1 MNKEFI
7 KDYLDRGFGSM
18 NKNDFEVCIF
28 HWLLNYDDNCKG
40 KSDFVI
46 SQYLKIPVSKIKR
59 LRYEASLKYEDK
71 CDYRQELLDAIKNA
85 KLQEGVSEW
94 KISLS
99 IKDKILREYLSDIL
113 EKDGRFFD
121 GSFNSNIVT
130 LSSGSFVYV
139 LEQVVLNDEEK
150 KKIIDEAKKQVKDE
164 KKMPKTFV
172 ETMKELGVDFG
183 KSILKSVVGASADN
197 IVDCIINAINVKE
210 EVVIK
215 ANRKYSKE

>member
-7 KDYLDRGFGSM
+7 KEYLDRGFGSM

-28 HWLLNYDDNCKG
+28 HWLLNNDDSCKG

-46 SQYLKIPVSKIKR
+46 SQYLKIPVSKVKR
-59 LRYEASLKYEDK
+59 LRYEASLKYEEK
-71 CDYRQELLDAIKNA
+71 CDYKQELLDAIKNA
-85 KLQEGVSEW
+85 KVQEGVNEW

-99 IKDKILREYLSDIL
+99 IKDKILREYLSDLL

-150 KKIIDEAKKQVKDE
+150 RRIIDEAKKQIKDE
-164 KKMPKTFV
+164 KKMPKTFG
-172 ETMKELGVDFG
+172 ETMKELGVGFG

-197 IVDCIINAINVKE
+197 LVDCIIDAINGKE
-210 EVVIK
+210 
-215 ANRKYSKE
+215 

>member
-7 KDYLDRGFGSM
+7 KEYLDRGFGSM

-28 HWLLNYDDNCKG
+28 HWLLNNDDNCKG

-46 SQYLKIPVSKIKR
+46 SQYLKIPVSKVKR

-71 CDYRQELLDAIKNA
+71 SDYRQELLDAIKNA
-85 KLQEGVSEW
+85 KVQEGVNEW

-99 IKDKILREYLSDIL
+99 IKDKILREYLSDLL

-130 LSSGSFVYV
+130 LSTGSFIYV
-139 LEQVVLNDEEK
+139 LEQVVLNDEDK
-150 KKIIDEAKKQVKDE
+150 RKIIDEAKKQIKDE
-164 KKMPKTFV
+164 KKMPKTIG
-172 ETMKELGVDFG
+172 ETMKELGVDVG

-197 IVDCIINAINVKE
+197 IVDCIIDAINGKE
-210 EVVIK
+210 
-215 ANRKYSKE
+215 